1 MTYVFAFPKS
11 FDNTFSLFSKN
22 NEPIKSGYLN
32 GLLVLSGSALFIGGL
47 GLLYMYSKIIYPNL
61 VQSFGGGKSEKIIYY
76 TDNGTVA
83 GMKIY
88 ETDKYVFLSDSD
100 STIIK
105 LDWNEINKIVN
116 PRK

>member
-1 MTYVFAFPKS
+1 
-11 FDNTFSLFSKN
+11 
-22 NEPIKSGYLN
+22 
-32 GLLVLSGSALFIGGL
+32 
-47 GLLYMYSKIIYPNL
+47 
-61 VQSFGGGKSEKIIYY
+61 
-76 TDNGTVA
+76 
-83 GMKIY
+83 MKIY